1 MEFKFETA
9 YNQEALTT
17 MAKALRKT
25 IRKKRSRR
33 SHILGTIVIALA
45 LFLTLPLGNEIYVIT
60 AKKVLTWLVS
70 AIILLTLIFEDRLNG
85 AIAKKRM
92 LPGLEKAVVTFKED
106 SYHSVTE
113 IGSSEFKYDNI
124 LMLVETTDY
133 FVFIFSQ
140 NHAQIY
146 SKSSFEGGTM
156 EEFRAFIQNATG
168 QTIQNI

>member
-9 YNQEALTT
+9 YNQEALTV

-33 SHILGTIVIALA
+33 SHILGTIVIVLA
-45 LFLTLPLGNEIYVIT
+45 LFLTLPLGNEVYVLT
-60 AKKVLTWLVS
+60 VKKVLTWLVATIS
-70 AIILLTLIFEDRLNG
+70 LLTLIFEDRLNG

-92 LPGLEKAVVTFKED
+92 LPGLEKAIVTFKED

-113 IGSSEFKYDNI
+113 IGSSVFKYDNI

-146 SKSSFEGGTM
+146 SKCTLTGGTAD
-156 EEFRAFIQNATG
+156 EFRTFIQKATDK
-168 QTIQNI
+168 TIQKL

>member
-1 MEFKFETA
+1 MEYKFETA
-9 YNQEALTT
+9 YNQDALTV

-33 SHILGTIVIALA
+33 SHILGTIVISLA
-45 LFLTLPLGNEIYVIT
+45 LFLTFPLGNEVYVIT
-60 AKKVLTWLVS
+60 AKKVLTWLVA

-140 NHAQIY
+140 SHAQIY
-146 SKSSFEGGTM
+146 CKSRCIIHTEQLN
-156 EEFRAFIQNATG
+156 RLI
-168 QTIQNI
+168 

>member
-9 YNQEALTT
+9 YNQDALTT
-17 MAKALRKT
+17 TAKALRKT

-33 SHILGTIVIALA
+33 SHIFGTIVIALA
-45 LFLTLPLGNEIYVIT
+45 LFLTLSFGNEVYVIT
-60 AKKVLTWLVS
+60 AKKVLTWLVA

-92 LPGLEKAVVTFKED
+92 LPGLEKAIVTFKED

-140 NHAQIY
+140 SHAQIY
-146 SKSSFEGGTM
+146 CKSSLTGGTM
-156 EEFRAFIQNATG
+156 EEFRTFIQKATN

>member
-60 AKKVLTWLVS
+60 AKKVLTWLVA

-92 LPGLEKAVVTFKED
+92 LPGLEKAIVTFKED

-140 NHAQIY
+140 SHAQIY
-146 SKSSFEGGTM
+146 SKCTLEGGTLH
-156 EEFRAFIQNATG
+156 EFRAFIQKATN

>member
-1 MEFKFETA
+1 MEFQFETA
-9 YNQEALTT
+9 YDQEALTV

-33 SHILGTIVIALA
+33 SHILGTIVIAFA
-45 LFLTLPLGNEIYVIT
+45 LFLTLPLGNEAYVLT
-60 AKKVLTWLVS
+60 AKKVLTWLVA
-70 AIILLTLIFEDRLNG
+70 AIILLTLMFEDRING

-92 LPGLEKAVVTFKED
+92 LPGLEKAIVTFKKD

-113 IGSSEFKYDNI
+113 IGSSDFAYSTI
-124 LMLVETTDY
+124 QMLVETTDY

-146 SKSSFEGGTM
+146 SKCTLTGGTAD
-156 EEFRAFIQNATG
+156 EFRAFIQKATDK
-168 QTIQNI
+168 TIQKL

>member
-1 MEFKFETA
+1 MESQFETA
-9 YNQEALTT
+9 YDQEALTV

-33 SHILGTIVIALA
+33 SHILGTIVIAFA
-45 LFLTLPLGNEIYVIT
+45 LFLTLPLGNEVYVLT

-70 AIILLTLIFEDRLNG
+70 AIILLTLMFEDRING
-85 AIAKKRM
+85 AIAKRRM

-113 IGSSEFKYDNI
+113 IGSSDFKYSTI
-124 LMLVETTDY
+124 QMLVETTDY

-146 SKSSFEGGTM
+146 SKCTLTGGTAD
-156 EEFRAFIQNATG
+156 EFRTFIQAATG
-168 QTIQNI
+168 KEIQPI